1 MIVFDYPNKTII
13 AREPFYLS
21 GNIEDDLR
29 EIANYYNQFDG
40 VKKEWIKNYL
50 LEEA

>member
-1 MIVFDYPNKTII
+1 MILFDYQNKTVV

-21 GNIEDDLR
+21 GNMDEDLR
-29 EIANYYNQFDG
+29 EIANYYNQIEG
-40 VKKEWIKNYL
+40 VKKDWIKNYL